1 MAALATLR
9 GVATA
14 AANAAARALPT
25 SGAPGDAADPLPED
39 EERVSSQAL
48 LILVSLLIA
57 ALLTSYYLQRRR
69 IRTVHETVL
78 SIFAG
83 IVVGLVLRFSTG
95 SYIKRIVTFDHTVF
109 FNMLLPP
116 IILNCGYNLQKTS
129 VARNIPSVLTFAFIG
144 TVISAVVIGV
154 LVQVYSLTGIESIG

>member
-1 MAALATLR
+1 MDTPGITALLSTT
-9 GVATA
+9 ATA
-14 AANAAARALPT
+14 LLSTTATTLLSSSTALPPSEGEEPT
-25 SGAPGDAADPLPED
+25 PED

-57 ALLTSYYLQRRR
+57 ALLTSYYLQRWR

-83 IVVGLVLRFSTG
+83 MAVGLVLRFSTG

-129 VARNIPSVLTFAFIG
+129 V
-144 TVISAVVIGV
+144 
-154 LVQVYSLTGIESIG
+154 